1 MPKLFTK
8 TVFYSQYLLAFWNLG
23 MCWAEGSA
31 SKYSCTESNKLPWLS
46 IFNLCCLNFLLGNL
60 HVSYVTPLQ
69 EDPQRPA
76 PNLPWISPHAPFPF
90 ADSTGL
96 YPFTGVNHGI

>member
-1 MPKLFTK
+1 MLGRGDQPQNIHVLNLTSFPGCL
-8 TVFYSQYLLAFWNLG
+8 YLIYAVSTS
-23 MCWAEGSA
+23 CWGI
-31 SKYSCTESNKLPWLS
+31 YVL
-46 IFNLCCLNFLLGNL
+46 
-60 HVSYVTPLQ
+60 SYVTPLQ

-96 YPFTGVNHGI
+96 YPFTGINHGI